1 MAKEPNNSESAVT
14 AGKKSSPKKAQES
27 RKFAEVRELFAARIR
42 SLRPPKPAKITHCLN
57 CGVKIPSRKQKFC
70 SEKCA
75 KHVEYLK
82 RKAHYLKKTT
92 KWRKDNIERVRANER
107 VRSRLE
113 VNRAKKRGWRAK
125 NRARTKKYRAEWWER
140 HGEQVRAQ
148 QREKWSKMDPKHKR
162 ALQKKYEKNAHRRLM
177 EQEMIFLLSSL
188 SQPQEK

>member
-1 MAKEPNNSESAVT
+1 MAKALRDGESVVI
-14 AGKKSSPKKAQES
+14 AGKKSLPREARQSPKS
-27 RKFAEVRELFAARIR
+27 RAVEVRELFAARLR
-42 SLRPPKPAKITHCLN
+42 SPRPAKPTHCLN

-70 SEKCA
+70 TTKCA

-82 RKAHYLKKTT
+82 RRAYYLKKTT
-92 KWRKDNIERVRANER
+92 KWRKDNIERVRAAAR
-107 VRSRLE
+107 LRSKAESQKAR
-113 VNRAKKRGWRAK
+113 KRGWRAK
-125 NRARTKKYRAEWWER
+125 NRAHTKKYRSEWWER